1 MRDILIVLGMCV
13 AAIVVGVLF
22 YIYGPAEMREVP
34 SETPSDLQ
42 EQASASANGTAAA
55 AEDVSVT
62 VLDAGMNAAAAPERK
77 NIAAYDEEGF
87 ARLWAMAHIEGSTP
101 MPDIDFSK
109 QYVIGV
115 FAGTKSSGGH
125 SIAVSRVSDSGD
137 TRTVAI
143 TLTKPGPGC
152 ITSQAI
158 TSPYQIV
165 SVPLSS
171 ASLSRTENTVET
183 SCQ

>member
-13 AAIVVGVLF
+13 AAIGVGVLF
-22 YIYGPAEMREVP
+22 YVYGPAEIREMP
-34 SETPSDLQ
+34 STTPTENQ
-42 EQASASANGTAAA
+42 GQANASGAV
-55 AEDVSVT
+55 AEDVTVT
-62 VLDAGMNAAAAPERK
+62 VIDAGTNAGAASERK
-77 NIAAYDEEGF
+77 NIAAYDKDGL
-87 ARLWAMAHIEGSTP
+87 ARLWSMAHATDGTP
-101 MPDIDFSK
+101 LPTVDFSK
-109 QYVIGV
+109 SYVIGV
-115 FAGTKSSGGH
+115 FAGTKPSGGY
-125 SIAVSRVSDSGD
+125 SIEVSRVSDSGD

-143 TLTKPGPGC
+143 TLMKPGSDC

-165 SVPLSS
+165 SVPLSN